1 MLRWR
6 RIVCDPNQP
15 GYKGSNTEWPS
26 WSRLSNLLKT
36 HYLTWMW
43 TVEISIKRGQVTI
56 LTLSFTDWFIII
68 RWPGIMSHSVLAM
81 TRQLV
86 LLSSYSCV
94 PAPLEL
100 KVILFHTECACR
112 ITETHTLYELDDPG
126 RLKSAVIYSQRLLL
140 LLQPSIWKDLCSWLV
155 NSWKLWGKKRFLM
168 VWSND
173 CDSKV

>member
-15 GYKGSNTEWPS
+15 GYKGSNTDWPS

-43 TVEISIKRGQVTI
+43 TVEISIKKRTGDIFNTLFHRLIHHHQVTGHHVS
-56 LTLSFTDWFIII
+56 LCLL
-68 RWPGIMSHSVLAM
+68 PM
-81 TRQLV
+81 TQQLV

-94 PAPLEL
+94 PVPLEP

-126 RLKSAVIYSQRLLL
+126 RLKSAVIYSQGLLL
-140 LLQPSIWKDLCSWLV
+140 LLQPSIWKDFV
-155 NSWKLWGKKRFLM
+155 
-168 VWSND
+168 
-173 CDSKV
+173 